1 MKTDVDDAI
10 LSKVKMAFQNKEML
24 KQTIEKRMNGI
35 VAERRKLLV
44 RDLTKFFKL

>member
-1 MKTDVDDAI
+1 
-10 LSKVKMAFQNKEML
+10 MAFQNKEML
-24 KQTIEKRMNGI
+24 KQTIEQRMNGI